1 MTAVVDV
8 NRGDMFDAIV
18 DEAADHSD
26 EECNSQEAVAGNETK
41 HRIRKPRKRRL
52 DYVPPVVK
60 HDIRRHYSR
69 MLINVANSS
78 NIPLLKSFLETY
90 GTLDKF
96 VYSFE
101 MDQEHSSCLLRCNSK
116 VFLLRSLQETLHFYT
131 VRDRFFPDAVAN
143 LTNTRVVTR
152 SDSDTCEIHCDMTV
166 RVTIRYDYDM
176 FALHDS
182 LLPHTIDASDTSGS
196 PSSHKDNKSQPIE
209 YQDRGNDDVM
219 RIFRRH
225 QPLSQLPHVDPFEI
239 HYHKTGTHIP
249 LHPSPFGLM
258 VKTSMML
265 VTNGRRQIER
275 IHHGKSE
282 VLVA

>member
-1 MTAVVDV
+1 MAAVVDV
-8 NRGDMFDAIV
+8 NKGDMLDVVV
-18 DEAADHSD
+18 DDSADHSD
-26 EECNSQEAVAGNETK
+26 EECNSQEAVAENDTK
-41 HRIRKPRKRRL
+41 RRIRKPRKRRL

-78 NIPLLKSFLETY
+78 NISLLKSFLETY
-90 GTLDKF
+90 GTLDAF

-101 MDQEHSSCLLRCNSK
+101 MDQEHSSRCNSN
-116 VFLLRSLQETLHFYT
+116 VFLLRSLQETLHFFT

-152 SDSDTCEIHCDMTV
+152 SDSDRCEIHCDMIV
-166 RVTIRYDYDM
+166 RVTIRYDYDI

-182 LLPHTIDASDTSGS
+182 LLSHSVEASGTSGS
-196 PSSHKDNKSQPIE
+196 PSSHNKDNKSQH
-209 YQDRGNDDVM
+209 QDRGNDDIM

-225 QPLSQLPHVDPFEI
+225 QPLSQLPYVDPFEM
-239 HYHKTGTHIP
+239 HYYKTGTHIP
-249 LHPSPFGLM
+249 LHPRPFALI
-258 VKTSMML
+258 VKTNMML

-275 IHHGKSE
+275 IHHGKGE